1 MALINL
7 IESLLA
13 FNKGHL
19 PLPPTVHV
27 LLHMLTINMQSKN
40 STCLAPSPTN
50 HPYMC
55 ILSFSKG
62 KESQA
67 QSVFS
72 LSIFSSDST
81 LDGSRL
87 LPLICTGYKWSPNGL
102 MTMKTKP
109 KNMWHLRSPPIWTL
123 QKKAGVPREGRY
135 FPPSSTKHRMMSW
148 FAERQH
154 CTSPTEFQTHIKSVL
169 ASFYG
174 TTPHKDM

>member
-19 PLPPTVHV
+19 PLPPTVHLV
-27 LLHMLTINMQSKN
+27 LHMLTINMQSKN

-109 KNMWHLRSPPIWTL
+109 KKHVAPQISTHLNTSEKGWCATW
-123 QKKAGVPREGRY
+123 GTV
-135 FPPSSTKHRMMSW
+135 FPTVIN
-148 FAERQH
+148 Q
-154 CTSPTEFQTHIKSVL
+154 TSDDVMVCGETALHLSNWVSDT
-169 ASFYG
+169 Y
-174 TTPHKDM
+174 